1 MISMTGFGRGSATG
15 AGIEVTVEVQSV
27 NRRNLETIFS
37 LPKEWAALEPVLTEL
52 VKGSAQ
58 RGRIQTTV
66 TFHDS
71 TDSAG
76 LHWDESE
83 LQATLIRLR
92 RLAESVGTTVWAPS
106 EDMLLRLV
114 LALQSHSKLAPVEAA
129 QPLVLEAAQMA
140 LDGFTAMRARE
151 GQAIAKDLQSR
162 VGELKRLLQDARNAA
177 EGRVESYRELLFTR
191 LKNAG
196 LELDLND
203 ERVLKE
209 IALFADR
216 CDVSEEMTRLQSHLA
231 QFSDTISRG
240 SEQAV
245 GRKLEFILQEILRE
259 FNTIGSKSNNLVV
272 TRQVIEA
279 KNEIERIR
287 EQIQNAE

>member
-1 MISMTGFGRGSATG
+1 MTGFGRGSATG